1 VEIWDIERNTDI
13 RELQCPG
20 GRVSSIAWNNSI
32 VSCGCFDG
40 SIINHDLRVNNAR
53 SDISVFTGHSGE
65 VCGLKWSPD
74 GTQLASGGNDNRLNI
89 WQFDVEGPKFTF
101 NQHKAAVKA
110 VAWCPWQSHLLA
122 SGGGSVDRSIK
133 FWNTQTGACLNSVDT
148 ESQVCS
154 IIWAKNRKELV
165 SSHGFTKNQ
174 ICVWKYPSM
183 TKLAELTGHTQRVMH
198 MAMSPDGTTVC
209 SASADETL
217 RFWRIFDPS
226 VHKPMNNHRTL
237 DRSIRCIR

>member
-1 VEIWDIERNTDI
+1 
-13 RELQCPG
+13 
-20 GRVSSIAWNNSI
+20 
-32 VSCGCFDG
+32 
-40 SIINHDLRVNNAR
+40 VNNAR